1 MQLKSTIPKFY
12 EMSLERRLNFVK
24 RFAKLSSDDLKVLKN
39 LVGLSFSTAN
49 GMVEN
54 AIGVFGF
61 PLGIATNFLI
71 NGKDYLVPMVIE
83 EPSVIAAASKAA
95 KIAREKGGF
104 IASADKSLMIGQIQV
119 IGLSEPFSA
128 GKKVLSAKAK
138 ILKTANEKSRTL
150 AKAGAGAKDVS
161 FRVVGTELGNML
173 IVELTIDVKDAM
185 GANIVNTMCEAVAP
199 LIEELTGGR
208 VLLRILSNYATK
220 RLASAKAIFS
230 KEDLGGKD
238 IVDGILLAHAF
249 AASDQYRC
257 TTHNKGTMN
266 GIIAVANATVQDTRA
281 IEAGAHSYA
290 CRNGKYMPLT
300 EWSRNKDGD
309 LVGSIKLPLAVGIVG
324 GVASVH
330 PLAKVCLK
338 ILHVKSAGELACV
351 MASVGLAQ
359 NLAALRALVS
369 EGIQKGHMRLH
380 ARNIAMIAGADG
392 KLIDDVAKRIAD
404 EDNITVQRAKEV
416 LRKLKKH

>member
-1 MQLKSTIPKFY
+1 MIQLKSLVPKFY
-12 EMSLERRLNFVK
+12 EMNLEQRLKFLRK
-24 RFAKLSSDDLKVLKN
+24 FAGLNSDDVRMLKN
-39 LVGLSFSTAN
+39 FGGLSFSTAN
-49 GMVEN
+49 SMVEN
-54 AIGVFGF
+54 AIGTMEY
-61 PLGIATNFLI
+61 PLGVATNFLI
-71 NGKDYLVPMVIE
+71 NGKDYLIPMVIE

-104 IASADKSLMIGQIQV
+104 TASADKSLMIGQIQV
-119 IGLSEPFSA
+119 IGLAEPFSA
-128 GKKVLSAKAK
+128 GNKVLRAKAK
-138 ILKTANEKSRTL
+138 ILKTANAKSRTL
-150 AKAGAGAKDVS
+150 ARAGAGAKDIS
-161 FRVVGTELGNML
+161 FRVLNTKLGDML

-220 RLASAKAIFS
+220 RLARAKAIFN
-230 KEDLGGKD
+230 KEELGGEE
-238 IVDGILLAHAF
+238 IVNGILLAHAF

-266 GIIAVANATVQDTRA
+266 GIIAVANATGQDTRA

-290 CRNGKYMPLT
+290 CRNGMYMPLT
-300 EWSRNKDGD
+300 EWSRNRDGD
-309 LVGSIKLPLAVGIVG
+309 LVGSIQLPLAVGIVG

-330 PLAKVCLK
+330 PLAKLCLK
-338 ILHVKSAGELACV
+338 ILRVKSARELACV

-369 EGIQKGHMRLH
+369 GGIQKGHMRLH
-380 ARNIAMIAGADG
+380 ARNVAMMAGANG
-392 KLIDDVAKRIAD
+392 KLIDVVAKKIAG
-404 EDNITVQRAKEV
+404 EGNITVRRAKEV
-416 LRKLKKH
+416 LRKLKK